1 MIARSYERKIGKKK
15 FKIGNKKFKK
25 FKIEKKRY
33 RAVVLDGRRIARAAA
48 FAAAVG
54 IITGIIISSFFGEK
68 DAVVFESDKAA
79 STVGDRIEN
88 TVENTIDNT
97 VDNAV
102 DNRVENTV
110 ESTTEDKIEDE
121 GDTEE
126 DKDKIEETKDT
137 KDTDDE
143 KHKGFAGLLK
153 KLAVCVLGFDPY
165 IPTGAVAAEIHGAD
179 IVNSYAL
186 VKNADEIAAASP
198 TAVPQPT
205 AAPTES
211 TETQASEVQ
220 DEGDLNIKAINAA
233 QNANYDTYQI
243 RLGNQTSYNIDV
255 NELLYEPLTLDM
267 SGGGPKILIVH
278 THATEAY
285 TAEGAQKYS
294 SGESDRSMDASEN
307 VTAVGTEIAQYF
319 NDRGIET
326 LHDTELHDYPSF
338 NGSYADA
345 LESTERYLDEYPS
358 IQIVLDIHRDS
369 VVYDDGTKVKLVT
382 EINGRDAAQLMFVVG
397 TDEKGLYHPQ
407 WRENLKFAIQ
417 LQNKID
423 ERYPNLMRY
432 INLRQ
437 ERFNGHTTNGS
448 LIIEVGTSG
457 NTLSEA
463 KYGMQCAAE
472 CIADFLEG
480 LK

>member
-1 MIARSYERKIGKKK
+1 MIARSYKRKSEI
-15 FKIGNKKFKK
+15 N
-25 FKIEKKRY
+25 RY
-33 RAVVLDGRRIARAAA
+33 RAVVLDGRRIAKTVVLV
-48 FAAAVG
+48 AAVG

-68 DAVVFESDKAA
+68 NVSVFESEKSGQA
-79 STVGDRIEN
+79 
-88 TVENTIDNT
+88 VEE
-97 VDNAV
+97 A
-102 DNRVENTV
+102 
-110 ESTTEDKIEDE
+110 
-121 GDTEE
+121 
-126 DKDKIEETKDT
+126 IEETIAETDA
-137 KDTDDE
+137 DDE
-143 KHKGFAGLLK
+143 NHKTFVELLK
-153 KLAVCVLGFDPY
+153 KLSVYVLGFDPY

-179 IVNSYAL
+179 IVNSYDL
-186 VKNADEIAAASP
+186 VKNADEIAAANL
-198 TAVPQPT
+198 TAEAEPT

-211 TETQASEVQ
+211 AEIQAEDQ
-220 DEGDLNIKAINAA
+220 GEGDLNIKAINAA

-255 NELLYEPLTLDM
+255 NELLNEPLTLDM
-267 SGGGPKILIVH
+267 SGSGPKILIVH

-285 TAEGAQKYS
+285 TAEGVQKYS
-294 SGESDRSMDASEN
+294 SDDSDRSMDTSES
-307 VTAVGTEIAQYF
+307 VVAVGTEIAQYF
-319 NDRGIET
+319 NERGIET
-326 LHDTELHDYPSF
+326 LHDTALHDYPSF

-345 LESTERYLDEYPS
+345 LESTEQYLAEYPS

-369 VVYDDGTKVKLVT
+369 IVYDDGTKVKLVT
-382 EINGRDAAQLMFVVG
+382 EINGQDAAQLMFVVG

-407 WRENLKFAIQ
+407 WRENLKFAVQ
-417 LQNKID
+417 LQDKID
-423 ERYPNLMRY
+423 QKYPNLMRY

-472 CIADFLEG
+472 CIADFLDG